1 METFK
6 DEIKNLKAITRVIA
20 ALVLANFVIIAVVVG
35 PDSVGFDPTYGPITA
50 ILNFVIAFLTTGVLM
65 GIYVV
70 FDVKQTFDLSHM
82 HNVLFV
88 SVTVQMLFALGSVFN
103 YYSVFDTVLDPDTVG
118 AISGSFTNTVFF
130 FYGMY
135 VYLLVRTDK
144 RRGNQLSNRTQ
155 TVGIIFAVII
165 IPAQALTL
173 FGIIP
178 AAGGTQTIP
187 RQIGLGHSLDLLL
200 LGKQIEVDK
209 SLEIGLID
217 YCIEENRIVEFA
229 HSLLDSLCRNPRELN
244 QLTKS
249 IISQGLELSLAQ
261 GLDLEAKRC
270 IEYII
275 ETGQG

>member
-1 METFK
+1 
-6 DEIKNLKAITRVIA
+6 
-20 ALVLANFVIIAVVVG
+20 
-35 PDSVGFDPTYGPITA
+35 
-50 ILNFVIAFLTTGVLM
+50 M

-155 TVGIIFAVII
+155 TVGIMFAVII
-165 IPAQALTL
+165 IPVQALTL

-178 AAGGTQTIP
+178 AAAFAGLFVLGGVILYP
-187 RQIGLGHSLDLLL
+187 LFILGVGDAIGNYS
-200 LGKQIEVDK
+200 
-209 SLEIGLID
+209 
-217 YCIEENRIVEFA
+217 VE
-229 HSLLDSLCRNPRELN
+229 
-244 QLTKS
+244 
-249 IISQGLELSLAQ
+249 
-261 GLDLEAKRC
+261 
-270 IEYII
+270 
-275 ETGQG
+275 